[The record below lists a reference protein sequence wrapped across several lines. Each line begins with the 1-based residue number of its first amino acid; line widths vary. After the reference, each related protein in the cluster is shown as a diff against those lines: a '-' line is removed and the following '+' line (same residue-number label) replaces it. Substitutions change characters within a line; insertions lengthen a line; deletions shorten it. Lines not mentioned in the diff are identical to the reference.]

1 MFRTPV
7 KTNLNATMTLSPGD
21 NKAKSK
27 SPLSERES
35 IGEWENKTADAGR
48 SNVTPPKKS
57 QETIPLPLKK
67 IPARKLSAERARSPP
82 KPTAKNPPDTIT
94 EARNLHNKIKQYM
107 RESKNIKGEIKTGVL
122 DATERLYQI
131 VKELGLE
138 QNNLNR
144 KRETIPQIPK
154 EMEKEKYEECGDKNK
169 EEKRL
174 KQDKTLE
181 SMESMI
187 RDQTELIKQN
197 NKKLEHLSKIIE
209 EKEIKNIE
217 KQTTIPVPPKKAL
230 HSIIVSS
237 PDEMNTGDDIMIK
250 LSKRANED
258 EGWIKVGKVRKAKD
272 RKVIIGY
279 NTEEER
285 RKAKE
290 RIQETEKELIV
301 EEVKNK
307 DPLLVAYGVLKIHK
321 DEEVLKA
328 IRTNNKEIFHD
339 LNKTDDRM
347 EVKYKKRARNPHTHH
362 VVLKVSPVIW
372 KRAIEKGTLHI
383 DIQPIKVADQSP
395 LVQCTQCL
403 GYGHS
408 KKFCKEAEPSC
419 SHCGGFHLSVECED
433 RMAGTTP
440 CCRNCRKA
448 NLVNVEHNA
457 FNKDCPIMKKW
468 DNIAR
473 QAVQYHC

>member
-1 MFRTPV
+1 MYRTPT
-7 KTNLNATMTLSPGD
+7 KTNLNASMNLSP
-21 NKAKSK
+21 
-27 SPLSERES
+27 E
-35 IGEWENKTADAGR
+35 ENKT
-48 SNVTPPKKS
+48 PKKS
-57 QETIPLPLKK
+57 QEEFPPKK
-67 IPARKLSAERARSPP
+67 ITETPEKERTS
-82 KPTAKNPPDTIT
+82 IV
-94 EARNLHNKIKQYM
+94 EARYLHNKIKQYM
-107 RESKNIKGEIKTGVL
+107 RDSKNIKGEIKTGVL
-122 DATERLYQI
+122 EATEKLYQI
-131 VKELGLE
+131 VKQLGLE
-138 QNNLNR
+138 QNKLR
-144 KRETIPQIPK
+144 KQETIPQIPK
-154 EMEKEKYEECGDKNK
+154 EMDKEKYEEHENKNK
-169 EEKRL
+169 EEKRQ

-181 SMESMI
+181 SMENMI

-209 EKEIKNIE
+209 EKEIKNMG
-217 KQTTIPVPPKKAL
+217 KQTTIPVPLKKAL

-237 PDEMNTGDDIMIK
+237 PDEMNTGDDIMTK
-250 LSKRANED
+250 LSRRANED

-290 RIQETEKELIV
+290 RIQETEKELII

-328 IRTNNKEIFHD
+328 IRTNNKEIFRD

-383 DIQPIKVADQSP
+383 DIQPIKVSDQSP

-419 SHCGGFHLSVECED
+419 SHCGGSHLSVECED
-433 RMAGTTP
+433 RMAGITP

-448 NLVNVEHNA
+448 NLLNVEHNA
-457 FNKDCPIMKKW
+457 FNRDCPIMKKW